1 MAKKKQQEQEQV
13 KQEQVKMG
21 EELIDKMV
29 ALTYARHAEL
39 DEKAFLKAFNF
50 DENENEEEVV
60 RLARYN
66 LIVAISKE
74 YLKAINTVQ
83 RLTAILKEFFE
94 DKQDEQTTTE
104 EKQ

>member
-1 MAKKKQQEQEQV
+1 MAKKKQQKQV

-39 DEKAFLKAFNF
+39 DEKEFLKAFNF

-83 RLTAILKEFFE
+83 RLTAILKQFFDDE
-94 DKQDEQTTTE
+94 KKDEQQPTE

>member
-39 DEKAFLKAFNF
+39 DEKSFLKAFNF

-94 DKQDEQTTTE
+94 DKQDEQTTE